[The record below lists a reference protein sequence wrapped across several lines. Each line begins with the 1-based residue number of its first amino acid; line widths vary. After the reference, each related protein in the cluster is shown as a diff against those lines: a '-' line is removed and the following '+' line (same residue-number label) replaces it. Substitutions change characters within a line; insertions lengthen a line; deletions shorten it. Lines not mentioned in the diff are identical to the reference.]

1 MQPGDVVSAAA
12 YSWGVAFAKAQG
24 DRSGRSDNVRVEGK
38 VVEADGRNWVVD
50 FNDDENISWKRSEL
64 KFVSRPGATAEPVQG
79 SRSSQPQE
87 RQDSS
92 DEEEAAETEQ
102 QHEGDGCLSDSS
114 DVDETAEAEPG
125 RVGRPN
131 HGGAAVQAGAW
142 MRDDNYA
149 VDERSK
155 SGFAAQPAPQIA
167 IVV

>member
-1 MQPGDVVSAAA
+1 MEAHRAEVRLSPGRDRRARARLSEQPAA
-12 YSWGVAFAKAQG
+12 Y
-24 DRSGRSDNVRVEGK
+24 R
-38 VVEADGRNWVVD
+38 
-50 FNDDENISWKRSEL
+50 
-64 KFVSRPGATAEPVQG
+64 
-79 SRSSQPQE
+79 PQE

-92 DEEEAAETEQ
+92 DDEEAAETEQ
-102 QHEGDGCLSDSS
+102 DTEHEGDGCSDSS
-114 DVDETAEAEPG
+114 DIDETAEAEPG